1 MGGRSWS
8 TELRSSS
15 GMSSSGWGKLV
26 TIGNPIVCAD
36 RHFMEEAKDGDYQEQ
51 DTTCHDWYKFVQV
64 AHTHGER
71 CHWAV
76 ILWRGWG
83 RGHCWRGWD
92 NMTLIQDV

>member
-36 RHFMEEAKDGDYQEQ
+36 RHFMEEAKDGEGNDVTGLSSSGGGGGGGIVGGGG
-51 DTTCHDWYKFVQV
+51 TT
-64 AHTHGER
+64 
-71 CHWAV
+71 
-76 ILWRGWG
+76 
-83 RGHCWRGWD
+83 
-92 NMTLIQDV
+92 